1 MFFTRKIP
9 RYWIENKTMVG
20 TTLFTILFSILFL
33 LIYGPFSATSWLSL
47 IKVHQPNYY
56 QIVLASISFYLV
68 ALAILVLSKFIIN
81 SVQRKHPF
89 NLRNLLLWVLAEA
102 STLSLVYTLFT
113 EVFIIPDPQLFL
125 PILGRS
131 FVVMLFILFI
141 PYIISI
147 LAATT
152 IHQRKLINRM
162 SLMVNKQGND
172 DPQIIPLVD
181 NTGKLKI
188 TINLDT
194 LYYVES
200 QDNYVKIYYEKEGKI
215 CNYML
220 RCTTKD
226 IEDKFNG
233 HVIRCHRSYIVNK
246 NKIATFNNK
255 RENLYLTL
263 NHSDLQPIPVSRT
276 YANQIQEITTTNE

>member
-1 MFFTRKIP
+1 
-9 RYWIENKTMVG
+9 MVG

-68 ALAILVLSKFIIN
+68 ALAILVLSKFIIS

-113 EVFIIPDPQLFL
+113 EVFIIPDPALFL

-131 FVVMLFILFI
+131 FLVMLFILFI
-141 PYIISI
+141 PYIIGI
-147 LAATT
+147 LVATT
-152 IHQRKLINRM
+152 IHQRKLLDRM
-162 SLMVNKQGND
+162 TLKVQKGLNEDSQ
-172 DPQIIPLVD
+172 IPLVD
-181 NTGKLKI
+181 NTGKLKLTLNI
-188 TINLDT
+188 DA

-200 QDNYVKIYYEKEGKI
+200 QDNYVKIYYEMEGKI
-215 CNYML
+215 CHYML

-226 IEDKFNG
+226 IEDKFKG
-233 HVIRCHRSYIVNK
+233 HVIRCHRSFLVNK
-246 NKIATFNNK
+246 NKIENFNNK
-255 RENLYLTL
+255 RDNLFIKLS
-263 NHSDLQPIPVSRT
+263 HSDLQSIPVSRT
-276 YANQIQEITTTNE
+276 YVSQIQEIITSNHEKGAAH